1 MSLPFSRVDDFGG
14 KKERMHFS
22 FVCLVSPAALFVSSS
37 ASFVLLLLFRPQLR
51 FDKMK
56 GVARCVVG
64 YSGGKTK
71 DPTYRNMR
79 DHTEAFLVEFDP
91 SVVSYED
98 LVISWT
104 QIHIPIRCKGKCQYR
119 SAVWYMDEEQQEVVE
134 EVVKAWRVSVREP
147 LYTDVEAALTFYR
160 AEEYHQFF
168 LKKSRD

>member
-14 KKERMHFS
+14 KERMHFS
-22 FVCLVSPAALFVSSS
+22 FVCLASPFAQFVSSS
-37 ASFVLLLLFRPQLR
+37 APFVLLYRPQPR

-71 DPTYRNMR
+71 DPTYRNMQ

-91 SVVSYED
+91 SVVCYED

-104 QIHIPIRCKGKCQYR
+104 QMHSPVGHKGKCQYR

-134 EVVKAWRVSVREP
+134 EVVKAWRASAREP

-168 LKKSRD
+168 LKKRG